1 MYIGYVMSQERA
13 KREEKEKGKRKFWAY
28 RELKK
33 QVKRFSDLR
42 NEELDGLLVWNT
54 AFAAG
59 MRR

>member
-1 MYIGYVMSQERA
+1 MVVHRLRHESRKSQ
-13 KREEKEKGKRKFWAY
+13 KGGERKFWAY

-42 NEELDGLLVWNT
+42 DEELDGLLVWNT